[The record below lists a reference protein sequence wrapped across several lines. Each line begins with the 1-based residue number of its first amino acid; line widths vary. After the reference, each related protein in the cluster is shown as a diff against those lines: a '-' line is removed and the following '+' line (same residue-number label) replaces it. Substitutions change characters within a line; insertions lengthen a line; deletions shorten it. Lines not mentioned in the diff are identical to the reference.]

1 MLTILLDDY
10 GSGKTATAKWLSKRT
25 GGAYLNV
32 DMLSQ
37 SNNNVDGIPL
47 IEKLRSIIKS
57 GKDYYMD
64 GYPVGYGYGMITSE
78 RLSTDVKYI
87 VCLAAPLVISH
98 RQSKKPKSI
107 STLLPRPLNE
117 IEVGTYHYASIALTY
132 DSDALF
138 ANTTTRPVTFWKR
151 QDWLIKWM
159 EICLYSALT
168 YVREY
173 QDVELSDRTVVG
185 LSRSYKTWDRLC
197 ALVDFKGKKVI
208 DYGCNYGYFCFKAEG
223 AGASSVVGVD
233 ESPDV
238 ISIAMSISLAKDS
251 QAKFVVSGLKDF
263 NPPGADIIMAL
274 NVLHHLN
281 YDSDV
286 ISKMFSHANT
296 VVLEMPGKD
305 LSLVSDIATQCGF
318 GVEIAS
324 SHREGRC
331 IAIYSRFQPISIPR
345 IYQYHP
351 KREAF
356 KWWCIRFASR
366 YFPFKGLKR
375 RIWRMISR

>member
-1 MLTILLDDY
+1 MLTILLGDY
-10 GSGKTATAKWLSKRT
+10 GSGKTATAKYLAKQT
-25 GGAYLNV
+25 GGVYLNV

-47 IEKLRSIIKS
+47 IEKLRSILKS

-64 GYPVGYGYGMITSE
+64 GYPVGYGYGMMTPE
-78 RLSTDVKYI
+78 RLYTDVKYI

-98 RQSKKPKSI
+98 RQSKKAKHV
-107 STLLPRPLNE
+107 STLLPRTLNE
-117 IEVGTYHYASIALTY
+117 IEVGAYHYASIALTY
-132 DSDALF
+132 DSDPLF
-138 ANTTTRPVTFWKR
+138 ADTTTRPVTFWRR
-151 QDWLIKWM
+151 QDWLIRWM

-197 ALVDFKGKKVI
+197 ALVDFKGKKVV

-223 AGASSVVGVD
+223 AGASSVIGVD

-238 ISIAMSISLAKDS
+238 LSIAMSIALAKDS

-263 NPPGADIIMAL
+263 NPPVTDIIMAL

-281 YDSDV
+281 YDSSV
-286 ISKMFSHANT
+286 ISKIFRHART
-296 VVLEMPGKD
+296 VVLEMPAKD
-305 LSLVSDIATQCGF
+305 LPGVDIVACAHHFRKPVVAG
-318 GVEIAS
+318 
-324 SHREGRC
+324 SHRDGRC
-331 IAIYSRFQPISIPR
+331 IAIYSKAKPVVLPR
-345 IYQYHP
+345 KFAYHP
-351 KREAF
+351 RREAL
-356 KWWCIRFASR
+356 KWWLIRFASR
-366 YFPFKGLKR
+366 R
-375 RIWRMISR
+375 